1 MDRVGLLVGGKHG
14 RLSKLRLR
22 FLFAVYLAVLSV
34 FSLTYHFWRRA
45 VLELCLLA
53 FLASYSNE
61 MNSAYFQNTLS
72 WHYRPVLNS
81 DMVQ

>member
-34 FSLTYHFWRRA
+34 SFPHIPL
-45 VLELCLLA
+45 LEARGVGALLA
-53 FLASYSNE
+53 CFPGFL
-61 MNSAYFQNTLS
+61 Q
-72 WHYRPVLNS
+72 
-81 DMVQ
+81 